1 MDNSQSI
8 IGKDLSNFIQNSEK
22 KDPKTITDLILNKF
36 ITPNDHELYI
46 KSFNEGVCYC
56 CGVTTNIYLCV
67 TCKSIMFCLTCEEK
81 VLKKHHSKCSF
92 LISEEKRNTS
102 INEMITPLM
111 LNKQIIMASF
121 LSKTT
126 DESSK
131 KKLLVMF
138 SNYYFKIWDKPIPS
152 DEKSIALM
160 TSMDGL
166 SASLVKIASLTISP
180 IYFYLFGDCRMNNV
194 CFSCNKECTSKC
206 SRCCILTCNSCKTD
220 DTHRLLCRQ
229 LAKIIIK
236 KMIIIT

>member
-1 MDNSQSI
+1 
-8 IGKDLSNFIQNSEK
+8 
-22 KDPKTITDLILNKF
+22 
-36 ITPNDHELYI
+36 
-46 KSFNEGVCYC
+46 
-56 CGVTTNIYLCV
+56 
-67 TCKSIMFCLTCEEK
+67 
-81 VLKKHHSKCSF
+81 
-92 LISEEKRNTS
+92 
-102 INEMITPLM
+102 
-111 LNKQIIMASF
+111 
-121 LSKTT
+121 
-126 DESSK
+126 
-131 KKLLVMF
+131 MF

-160 TSMDGL
+160 TSMAGL

-180 IYFYLFGDCRMNNV
+180 IYFYLFCDRRMNNV